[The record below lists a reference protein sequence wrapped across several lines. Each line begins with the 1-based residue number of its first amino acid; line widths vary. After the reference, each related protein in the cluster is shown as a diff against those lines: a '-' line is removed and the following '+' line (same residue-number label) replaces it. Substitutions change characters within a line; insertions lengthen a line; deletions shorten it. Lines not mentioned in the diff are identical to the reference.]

1 MVRTK
6 TEKSFFLLIR
16 ERDGQYPIP
25 KYLGFFDFFAEEF
38 IYRKKKKETKIFFF
52 FSKMGICGSVEH
64 TNSNETQSDDVEPD
78 TRDKIDTV
86 VVNWNMAGIN
96 ENAYVLSFSK

>member
-1 MVRTK
+1 MSTRRHLSESSRRSDAARDLPWRANGLTK
-6 TEKSFFLLIR
+6 RGKHE
-16 ERDGQYPIP
+16 
-25 KYLGFFDFFAEEF
+25 
-38 IYRKKKKETKIFFF
+38 
-52 FSKMGICGSVEH
+52 
-64 TNSNETQSDDVEPD
+64 NSNETQSDDVEPD